1 MNLKKNHL
9 RRQPQQ
15 QRSQDR
21 VEKILDI
28 AAIVFDEIG
37 FESATTHEIAKRANI
52 SVGSLYQFFPDK
64 LAIFN
69 ALELR
74 HLDRIKIMWA
84 KLAQP
89 EIIQLPFRDFV
100 RSIVSQCQQLF
111 EQPTSRII
119 FVQFFT
125 SATMFKNIDHS
136 LTQEAINFTA
146 YLFCLRNPN
155 LSKHRGQLLGE
166 ICTHGIN
173 TLILLALRSDRSH
186 RQEIFREIEN
196 LLIAYLEKDL
206 GDRVEDS
213 NPDNL
218 WEKWMQDYNLN
229 HRQGLI
235 CQYLEKQEIIT
246 IQNCEAMF
254 PEVSRR
260 TLQRDLKIMV
270 DRNLL
275 IPQANTDQ
283 RHYLLN
289 YDHL

>member
-1 MNLKKNHL
+1 MKKNHL

-15 QRSQDR
+15 KRSQER

-37 FESATTHEIAKRANI
+37 FEATTTHEIASRADI

-74 HLDRIKIMWA
+74 HLDRVHVMWET
-84 KLAQP
+84 LLQP
-89 EIIQLPFRDFV
+89 EIIALPFVDFTHA
-100 RSIVSQCQQLF
+100 IVSQCQKLF

-136 LTQEAINFTA
+136 LTQEAIDFTA
-146 YLFCLRNPN
+146 RFFRQRNPN
-155 LSKHRGQLLGE
+155 LTKHRSKLLGE
-166 ICTHGIN
+166 VCTHSIN

-186 RQEIFREIEN
+186 RQEIFQEIETVM
-196 LLIAYLEKDL
+196 IAYLEKDL
-206 GDRVEDS
+206 GD
-213 NPDNL
+213 NL
-218 WEKWMQDYNLN
+218 TENNQEQQWEIWVKDYKLN

-235 CQYLEKQEIIT
+235 CKHLQEHDMIT

-260 TLQRDLKIMV
+260 TLQRDIKAMV
-270 DRNLL
+270 SNNIL

-283 RHYLLN
+283 RHYHLN
-289 YDHL
+289 FTNL